1 MRYLWILFVFVCN
14 FSWGQKIFYSPYS
27 IHIPT
32 GSTETIYRVIKID
45 NNQIRIESD
54 AGNGLTDIQIMIIH
68 SKVINTDDYISFT
81 VYQCTS
87 ENGVYPSVVIIEE
100 YPSFITVI
108 QPRSINPLDGEE
120 FRLVLE
126 QYN

>member
-1 MRYLWILFVFVCN
+1 MFRIKNQYNC
-14 FSWGQKIFYSPYS
+14 WGQQIFYSPYS

-32 GSTETIYRVIKID
+32 GTTETISRVIKID

-54 AGNGLTDIQIMIIH
+54 AVNDLTDIQILVIQ
-68 SKVINTDDYISFT
+68 SKVINRDDYISFT
-81 VYQCTS
+81 IYQCTS
-87 ENGVYPSVVIIEE
+87 EDGVYPSVVIIEE
-100 YPSFITVI
+100 NPSFITVI

>member
-1 MRYLWILFVFVCN
+1 MRYLWILFVIVCN
-14 FSWGQKIFYSPYS
+14 FSWGQQIFYSPYS

-32 GSTETIYRVIKID
+32 GSSETIYRVIKID
-45 NNQIRIESD
+45 NNQIRIESY
-54 AGNGLTDIQIMIIH
+54 AGNGLTDIQIMVIH
-68 SKVINTDDYISFT
+68 SKVINIDDYISFT